1 MRSLS
6 IGSISKFAVLMLAIV
21 ALSACHRGV
30 TKPNPV
36 QAENIPS
43 SFDVTLLADK
53 DNQFDFEGAPLS
65 SQDLESAFRYRQEQ
79 SLPMATVLLKRGE
92 KEKVKNEQIVA
103 LARIA
108 YQMKFKAYLLNRNGE
123 ISEVQ
128 AQTKGAPEPTPP
140 QGEGRKKP

>member
-6 IGSISKFAVLMLAIV
+6 IGSIWKFAVLMLAIV
-21 ALSACHRGV
+21 ALAACHRGV

-36 QAENIPS
+36 QAANIPS

-65 SQDLESAFRYRQEQ
+65 SEDLESAFRYRQEQ

-92 KEKVKNEQIVA
+92 KEKVKNPQIIS

-108 YQMKFKAYLLNRNGE
+108 YQMKFKAYVLNANGE

-128 AQTKGAPEPTPP
+128 ALTKDSPESDTP
-140 QGEGRKKP
+140 QGEGKKKP